1 VRLEIQA
8 VHPIGPD
15 MLRRVPK
22 SPNAVWLELVQ
33 LVPVVSF
40 ALPFIVQGEVEL
52 ARAAPGFLIGA
63 VLFVLVSLLLLH
75 RKAVS
80 NPILVGTGMWLVLGA
95 LAFNLP
101 IEPLASSLSATQ
113 GFSLFVVIGVVG
125 LVATFTSKAGFIGCP
140 SGDMAWVRRTSLV
153 LLALAVAA
161 AAWAF
166 LFRADIRLGGGL
178 PFIVLNVTRR
188 VLIRRSP

>member
-1 VRLEIQA
+1 
-8 VHPIGPD
+8 
-15 MLRRVPK
+15 MLRPVSKSPK
-22 SPNAVWLELVQ
+22 SVWVELVQ

-63 VLFVLVSLLLLH
+63 VLFVFASSLVLYL
-75 RKAVS
+75 KAVL
-80 NPILVGTGMWLVLGA
+80 NPILVGTGVWLVLGA
-95 LAFNLP
+95 LAFNVP
-101 IEPLASSLSATQ
+101 IRSLASSLSASQ

-125 LVATFTSKAGFIGCP
+125 LIGTFTSKAGFIGCP
-140 SGDMAWVRRTSLV
+140 NSDVAWVRRASFV

-166 LFRADIRLGGGL
+166 RFRADIRLGGGL
-178 PFIVLNVTRR
+178 PFIVLNVARR
-188 VLIRRSP
+188 VLIRRSPSNHR